1 MTDVSSRGRTVA
13 GGLLAAAALAALI
26 VTGSVTLPGGSTLLA
41 VVAAY
46 ALLLATSGHVVRAAL
61 WFAGVRDIEEE
72 EDTGR
77 AVGKVENVLVLTLVA
92 LDAYT
97 ALGL

>member
-1 MTDVSSRGRTVA
+1 MTDISSRARTVA
-13 GGLLAAAALAALI
+13 GGLLATAALAALV
-26 VTGSVTLPGGSTLLA
+26 VTGSVTPPSGATLLA

-72 EDTGR
+72 DTGR